1 MSENKTETV
10 AAAAESNDNP
20 KAGVDFI
27 RARIMDD
34 NASGRFGG
42 QVHTRFPPE
51 PNGYLHLGHAK
62 SICLNFG
69 VAREFGGM
77 CNLRFDDTNPVK
89 EDTEYVDSIREDVKW
104 LGGEWGDR
112 EFYASNYFD
121 KLYEYAEQLI
131 LKGKAYVDDLSADE
145 IREYRGTLTRPGK
158 ESPCRDR
165 SVEENL
171 DLFRRMRAGE
181 FADGEHVLR
190 AKIDMASP
198 NLVMRDPTLYRIRH
212 AEHHRTGNKWCIY
225 PMYDFTHCLS
235 DSLEGITHSIC
246 TLEFV
251 NNRELYDWVLD
262 ALNVYHPQ
270 QIEFARLG
278 LTYTVL
284 SKRKLIQLVK
294 GGFVRGW
301 DDPRMPT
308 ICGMRRRGYTPEAI
322 RDFCSRIGVARAE
335 NLVEYSLLEFCV
347 REHLNAI
354 APRTMAVLDP
364 IKVVIEN
371 YSEGQVEWFDMPFS
385 QDGSVEG
392 SRKVPFSRELY
403 IERDDFREDPPKKFH
418 RLFPGSEVRLRYAY
432 YVTCKDVIKDADGN
446 IVELRCTYDPE
457 SKGGATPDG
466 RKIKGTIHWVS
477 VPHAVS
483 AEVRLYEHLFTSP
496 TPGNT
501 PEGVEFTDL
510 LNPDSMR
517 VVTAQVEPAL
527 AEFPAGSRVQFERLG
542 YFCVD
547 PDSKPGAP
555 VFNRTVTLKDSWAK
569 IEGKQ

>member
-1 MSENKTETV
+1 MSENKAETV

-104 LGGEWGDR
+104 LGGEWDDR

-158 ESPCRDR
+158 ESPCRNR

-246 TLEFV
+246 TLEFE

-262 ALNVYHPQ
+262 AL
-270 QIEFARLG
+270 
-278 LTYTVL
+278 
-284 SKRKLIQLVK
+284 
-294 GGFVRGW
+294 
-301 DDPRMPT
+301 
-308 ICGMRRRGYTPEAI
+308 
-322 RDFCSRIGVARAE
+322 
-335 NLVEYSLLEFCV
+335 
-347 REHLNAI
+347 
-354 APRTMAVLDP
+354 
-364 IKVVIEN
+364 
-371 YSEGQVEWFDMPFS
+371 
-385 QDGSVEG
+385 
-392 SRKVPFSRELY
+392 
-403 IERDDFREDPPKKFH
+403 
-418 RLFPGSEVRLRYAY
+418 
-432 YVTCKDVIKDADGN
+432 
-446 IVELRCTYDPE
+446 
-457 SKGGATPDG
+457 
-466 RKIKGTIHWVS
+466 
-477 VPHAVS
+477 
-483 AEVRLYEHLFTSP
+483 
-496 TPGNT
+496 
-501 PEGVEFTDL
+501 
-510 LNPDSMR
+510 
-517 VVTAQVEPAL
+517 
-527 AEFPAGSRVQFERLG
+527 
-542 YFCVD
+542 
-547 PDSKPGAP
+547 
-555 VFNRTVTLKDSWAK
+555 VF
-569 IEGKQ
+569 